1 MIIYPEIYVFIS
13 QRAET
18 NASWDQ
24 LVKIQNDNR
33 YSERFFFVIQ
43 IKNYDTFFLGDT
55 ENETP
60 SRTFYNAPNIL

>member
-1 MIIYPEIYVFIS
+1 MFLYPRE
-13 QRAET
+13 QRLMPLGINLSKYKMTIAI
-18 NASWDQ
+18 
-24 LVKIQNDNR
+24 LND
-33 YSERFFFVIQ
+33 FFFVIQ